1 MERQDESLSTRD
13 LAGTAREA
21 PVESGAEPTPQD
33 ASPDE
38 QDERFDR
45 APAAGDAEAEHPGD
59 TTSETLTAES
69 ARGTTNSE
77 PAAAGPASRE
87 PHVSASQGETADM
100 RGGPQ
105 DIDEASS
112 LLPDGE
118 ESDFQRRWEDIQ
130 TRFVDDP
137 RQAVEDADALV
148 AGVMQRIAEGFAQA
162 RDGLEGQW
170 SRGEDVGTEELR
182 VALQRYRAFF
192 RRLLSA

>member
-1 MERQDESLSTRD
+1 MERYEESLSTRD
-13 LAGTAREA
+13 LAGTGREA
-21 PVESGAEPTPQD
+21 PVEPANEPTP
-33 ASPDE
+33 DE
-38 QDERFDR
+38 GSRAAQDERVDR
-45 APAAGDAEAEHPGD
+45 DSAAGGPVAGREREATAEPPTARPGDGTRRLEPDAPAPG
-59 TTSETLTAES
+59 S
-69 ARGTTNSE
+69 AE
-77 PAAAGPASRE
+77 PA
-87 PHVSASQGETADM
+87 VTATKVAPERAHDAVE
-100 RGGPQ
+100 
-105 DIDEASS
+105 DIDEPGS
-112 LLPDGE
+112 LLPDSE
-118 ESDFQRRWEDIQ
+118 EFDFQRRWEEIQ

>member
-1 MERQDESLSTRD
+1 MQREDESLSTRD
-13 LAGTAREA
+13 LAGTQRGE
-21 PVESGAEPTPQD
+21 PVETAAEPAPEDVSPAEQD
-33 ASPDE
+33 A
-38 QDERFDR
+38 RFDR
-45 APAAGDAEAEHPGD
+45 RPADADAQAGDSGQATADGPAEPEVSATRATPIARVVAPR
-59 TTSETLTAES
+59 TSTRPARS
-69 ARGTTNSE
+69 ARRRGVRL
-77 PAAAGPASRE
+77 PAPL
-87 PHVSASQGETADM
+87 GE
-100 RGGPQ
+100 
-105 DIDEASS
+105 
-112 LLPDGE
+112 
-118 ESDFQRRWEDIQ
+118 IQ

>member
-1 MERQDESLSTRD
+1 MEREDESLSTRD
-13 LAGTAREA
+13 LAGTQREV
-21 PVESGAEPTPQD
+21 PVDAAAEPAPEEASQAEQD
-33 ASPDE
+33 AP
-38 QDERFDR
+38 FDR
-45 APAAGDAEAEHPGD
+45 RPADADAQAGRSGQATADAPAEPQVSATQGDAD
-59 TTSETLTAES
+59 R
-69 ARGTTNSE
+69 ARG
-77 PAAAGPASRE
+77 
-87 PHVSASQGETADM
+87 SA
-100 RGGPQ
+100 Q
-105 DIDEASS
+105 DIDEAGS

-118 ESDFQRRWEDIQ
+118 ESDFQRRWEEIQ

>member
-1 MERQDESLSTRD
+1 MSASTAAPRTPMRRP
-13 LAGTAREA
+13 GTAARPRQTRPPRPKPA
-21 PVESGAEPTPQD
+21 RRRATPIARGGAE
-33 ASPDE
+33 
-38 QDERFDR
+38 
-45 APAAGDAEAEHPGD
+45 
-59 TTSETLTAES
+59 
-69 ARGTTNSE
+69 
-77 PAAAGPASRE
+77 
-87 PHVSASQGETADM
+87 
-100 RGGPQ
+100 
-105 DIDEASS
+105 DIDEGGS
-112 LLPDGE
+112 LLPEGE
-118 ESDFQRRWEDIQ
+118 ESDFQRRWEEIQ

>member
-1 MERQDESLSTRD
+1 MERHDESLSTRD
-13 LAGTAREA
+13 LAGTAHEA
-21 PVESGAEPTPQD
+21 PVESVDEPGTSSEQ
-33 ASPDE
+33 ASP
-38 QDERFDR
+38 
-45 APAAGDAEAEHPGD
+45 APAA
-59 TTSETLTAES
+59 T
-69 ARGTTNSE
+69 E
-77 PAAAGPASRE
+77 PEAAAMQAQPAMQDDRALQSDRAIQDD
-87 PHVSASQGETADM
+87 PDRM
-100 RGGPQ
+100 RAGVE
-105 DIDEASS
+105 DIDEAGS

-118 ESDFQRRWEDIQ
+118 ESDFQRRWEEIQ

>member
-1 MERQDESLSTRD
+1 MQREDESLSTRD
-13 LAGTAREA
+13 LAGTQREV
-21 PVESGAEPTPQD
+21 PVETAPEPAPED
-33 ASPDE
+33 ASPAE
-38 QDERFDR
+38 QDARFDR
-45 APAAGDAEAEHPGD
+45 RPADADAHAGGSGQATADEPAEPHISPTQGDAD
-59 TTSETLTAES
+59 
-69 ARGTTNSE
+69 R
-77 PAAAGPASRE
+77 AG
-87 PHVSASQGETADM
+87 GGAD
-100 RGGPQ
+100 
-105 DIDEASS
+105 DVDEAGS
-112 LLPDGE
+112 LLPEGE
-118 ESDFQRRWEDIQ
+118 ESDFQRRWQEIQ

>member
-1 MERQDESLSTRD
+1 MQREDESLSTRD
-13 LAGTAREA
+13 LAG
-21 PVESGAEPTPQD
+21 D
-33 ASPDE
+33 A
-38 QDERFDR
+38 
-45 APAAGDAEAEHPGD
+45 
-59 TTSETLTAES
+59 
-69 ARGTTNSE
+69 ARGTRRNRRRARDCRMRRR
-77 PAAAGPASRE
+77 PSRM
-87 PHVSASQGETADM
+87 SASTAAPRTSMHRPQTAARPRRTGPPSPRSARARATPTARVGGADGIGET
-100 RGGPQ
+100 G
-105 DIDEASS
+105 S
-112 LLPDGE
+112 LLPEGE
-118 ESDFQRRWEDIQ
+118 ESDFQRRWEEIQ

>member
-1 MERQDESLSTRD
+1 MQREDESLSTRD
-13 LAGTAREA
+13 LAGTQREV
-21 PVESGAEPTPQD
+21 PVETAAEPAPED
-33 ASPDE
+33 ASLAERDA
-38 QDERFDR
+38 RFDR
-45 APAAGDAEAEHPGD
+45 RPADADAQVGGSGQATADGPAEAHVRATQGDAD
-59 TTSETLTAES
+59 
-69 ARGTTNSE
+69 R
-77 PAAAGPASRE
+77 AG
-87 PHVSASQGETADM
+87 GGAD
-100 RGGPQ
+100 
-105 DIDEASS
+105 DVDEAGS
-112 LLPDGE
+112 LLPEGE
-118 ESDFQRRWEDIQ
+118 ESDFQRHWQEIQ

>member
-1 MERQDESLSTRD
+1 MQREDESLSTRD
-13 LAGTAREA
+13 LAGTQREV
-21 PVESGAEPTPQD
+21 PVETAAEPAPAGCVAGRAGCSASTAAPRTPCTGRRPRPGHGRRARRAPGSATQGD
-33 ASPDE
+33 A
-38 QDERFDR
+38 DR
-45 APAAGDAEAEHPGD
+45 AGG
-59 TTSETLTAES
+59 
-69 ARGTTNSE
+69 G
-77 PAAAGPASRE
+77 
-87 PHVSASQGETADM
+87 AD
-100 RGGPQ
+100 
-105 DIDEASS
+105 DIDEAGS
-112 LLPDGE
+112 LLPEGE
-118 ESDFQRRWEDIQ
+118 ESDFQRRWEEIQ

>member
-1 MERQDESLSTRD
+1 MQPEDESLSTRD
-13 LAGTAREA
+13 LAGTQREV
-21 PVESGAEPTPQD
+21 PVETAGEPATEAASPAEQDARFERRPADADAQAGDGGQAMADAPAEPQVGATQGD
-33 ASPDE
+33 A
-38 QDERFDR
+38 DR
-45 APAAGDAEAEHPGD
+45 A
-59 TTSETLTAES
+59 
-69 ARGTTNSE
+69 
-77 PAAAGPASRE
+77 
-87 PHVSASQGETADM
+87 
-100 RGGPQ
+100 RGGVD
-105 DIDEASS
+105 DIDEAGS

-118 ESDFQRRWEDIQ
+118 ESDFQRRWEEIQ

>member
-1 MERQDESLSTRD
+1 MQREDESLSTRD
-13 LAGTAREA
+13 LAGTQREV
-21 PVESGAEPTPQD
+21 PVEAAPEPAPEGASPAEQD
-33 ASPDE
+33 ARFERRAADADAQAGDTVPATADGPTEPDVSATRS
-38 QDERFDR
+38 DPDR
-45 APAAGDAEAEHPGD
+45 AP
-59 TTSETLTAES
+59 
-69 ARGTTNSE
+69 RG
-77 PAAAGPASRE
+77 
-87 PHVSASQGETADM
+87 AD
-100 RGGPQ
+100 
-105 DIDEASS
+105 DIDEAGS

-118 ESDFQRRWEDIQ
+118 ESDFQRRWEEIQ

>member
-1 MERQDESLSTRD
+1 MERQDDSLSTRD

-21 PVESGAEPTPQD
+21 PVESVAEPT
-33 ASPDE
+33 SPDAPPAE
-38 QDERFDR
+38 QDEGFGRES
-45 APAAGDAEAEHPGD
+45 AAGDAPGARTGEATAGAPTAEPAGD
-59 TTSETLTAES
+59 TTESERAS
-69 ARGTTNSE
+69 D
-77 PAAAGPASRE
+77 AAPSD
-87 PHVSASQGETADM
+87 PQVSAPRDAPEPVHGAA
-100 RGGPQ
+100 Q
-105 DIDEASS
+105 DIDEAGS

-118 ESDFQRRWEDIQ
+118 ETDFQRRWEDIQ

>member
-21 PVESGAEPTPQD
+21 PVESAEPAPHD

-38 QDERFDR
+38 QEDRFDR
-45 APAAGDAEAEHPGD
+45 APAADDAGAEHTGE
-59 TTSETLTAES
+59 TTSETPTAES
-69 ARGTTNSE
+69 ARGTTKSE
-77 PAAAGPASRE
+77 PATPGPASRE
-87 PHVSASQGETADM
+87 PQVSASQGEPAAM
-100 RGGPQ
+100 RGAPQ
-105 DIDEASS
+105 DIDEAGS

>member
-1 MERQDESLSTRD
+1 MQREDESLSTRD
-13 LAGTAREA
+13 LAGTQREV
-21 PVESGAEPTPQD
+21 PVDTAAEPAPEEASPAEQD
-33 ASPDE
+33 A
-38 QDERFDR
+38 RFDR
-45 APAAGDAEAEHPGD
+45 RPADADAQAGDSGQA
-59 TTSETLTAES
+59 
-69 ARGTTNSE
+69 
-77 PAAAGPASRE
+77 
-87 PHVSASQGETADM
+87 TADGPTEPQVTATQGAAD
-100 RGGPQ
+100 RAGGGSYGLV
-105 DIDEASS
+105 ETCS
-112 LLPDGE
+112 LLPEGE
-118 ESDFQRRWEDIQ
+118 ESDFQRRWEEIQ

>member
-1 MERQDESLSTRD
+1 MQREDESLSTRD
-13 LAGTAREA
+13 LAGTQREV
-21 PVESGAEPTPQD
+21 PVETAAEPAPEDVSPAEPEVSATQDDADRARAGAE
-33 ASPDE
+33 
-38 QDERFDR
+38 
-45 APAAGDAEAEHPGD
+45 
-59 TTSETLTAES
+59 
-69 ARGTTNSE
+69 
-77 PAAAGPASRE
+77 
-87 PHVSASQGETADM
+87 
-100 RGGPQ
+100 
-105 DIDEASS
+105 DIDEAGS
-112 LLPDGE
+112 LLPEGE
-118 ESDFQRRWEDIQ
+118 ESDFQRRWEEIQ